1 MAKPLFGLLADFA
14 DADALLA
21 ATRAA
26 HQAGYRHM
34 EAFSPFPLEAIEP
47 LLGLDHREPIRW
59 GVAGALFGALAG
71 FGLQIY
77 VNLDYPLDIGGRP
90 LVALQAFA
98 VVGFLLMILFAG
110 LFAVFGLLLACRLP
124 LLHHPLF
131 EAESFR
137 RASDDRFLLCIYAE
151 DPLFD
156 PGTTLLWLSQRA
168 VSVTEIE
175 P

>member
-59 GVAGALFGALAG
+59 GVAGALVGALAG
-71 FGLQIY
+71 FA
-77 VNLDYPLDIGGRP
+77 VS
-90 LVALQAFA
+90 AWQADSA
-98 VVGFLLMILFAG
+98 
-110 LFAVFGLLLACRLP
+110 LP
-124 LLHHPLF
+124 LT
-131 EAESFR
+131 A
-137 RASDDRFLLCIYAE
+137 
-151 DPLFD
+151 
-156 PGTTLLWLSQRA
+156 TLAACACLSWLSGRVAQMHTR
-168 VSVTEIE
+168 
-175 P
+175 

>member
-71 FGLQIY
+71 FALQIY

-131 EAESFR
+131 EAESSAAPRTTASCCASMPRTRCSTPAR
-137 RASDDRFLLCIYAE
+137 RCSGCRS
-151 DPLFD
+151 
-156 PGTTLLWLSQRA
+156 GRSR
-168 VSVTEIE
+168 
-175 P
+175 